1 MSTNVNFKSFSSQR
15 FKSSLLIRACKSCFP
30 KGSSLSGARPST
42 QTGADRSGLTLPA
55 VHHHGPHVGGP
66 GLGGPAY
73 EGEEWQGVLRDP
85 HVRPLGVVEL
95 DHRVLGHALLTHL
108 GGRGGTRERESES
121 ERERERERE
130 TRDQREK

>member
-85 HVRPLGVVEL
+85 HVRPLGVLEVQ
-95 DHRVLGHALLTHL
+95 HRLLCATTLLGHL
-108 GGRGGTRERESES
+108 GRRQEVLSTEESAS
-121 ERERERERE
+121 RM
-130 TRDQREK
+130 D